1 MGKITIFSNN
11 VKEEYDKLNEEFPK
25 LDVSNGIIPIE
36 YLEENGYLEKFYQF
50 LTKNEIEN
58 IKKKS
63 GMTKEEILL
72 ALNEVEADYAY
83 SNIYFYDF
91 QNGKCDFEVLDMQTN
106 DYLEIKGISSKEI
119 EELKKY
125 REKNITSEYYDFI
138 FELLKRNNPDFVK
151 IEINY
156 DSIDFF
162 PSFSKEAV
170 NKGKNVELAMLR
182 NNEMPFQSFQFKN
195 GKLDSAIHF
204 NVAGEEDIKLKFK
217 NNNFE
222 FELNE
227 NKNSG
232 IQMELIENSE
242 MISSEFSIQS

>member
-1 MGKITIFSNN
+1 MEKITIFSNN
-11 VKEEYDKLNEEFPK
+11 VKEEYDKLKEEFPK
-25 LDVSNGIIPIE
+25 LDISNGIIPIE

-63 GMTKEEILL
+63 GMTIEEILL
-72 ALNEVEADYAY
+72 ALNEIEADYAY
-83 SNIYFYDF
+83 SNIYFD
-91 QNGKCDFEVLDMQTN
+91 NVKDGKCNLEVLDMQWN
-106 DYLEIKGISSKEI
+106 DYLVIKSISSNEI

-125 REKNITSEYYDFI
+125 REKFSEYYDFI

-170 NKGKNVELAMLR
+170 KKCKNVELTMLR

-222 FELNE
+222 LELNE

-232 IQMELIENSE
+232 IQMELIENSQ
-242 MISSEFSIQS
+242 MISSEFSIKS